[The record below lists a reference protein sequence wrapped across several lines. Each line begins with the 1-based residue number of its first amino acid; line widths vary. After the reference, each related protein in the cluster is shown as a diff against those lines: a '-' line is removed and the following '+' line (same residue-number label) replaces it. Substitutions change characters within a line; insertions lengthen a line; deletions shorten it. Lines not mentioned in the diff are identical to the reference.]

1 MEMAYARA
9 NLFSEREGWRGPLA
23 LSLGFHALVAAGI
36 IVAGFLMAPRN
47 TSNWGANEGEAVSAQ
62 LVSGAPVPIPKPEIQ
77 TENIV
82 ANESKGVTQTP
93 PEQTKP
99 VEPEDGISIPGK
111 EVKPQPQK
119 KVAAVHVPPRPIAT
133 PTPQTA
139 VPYGEGGP
147 VTGPYGSFTAPNTK
161 GGFSFQNAN
170 FGSKYGWY
178 VDVVRRKVQNNWLL
192 YEIDPRINA
201 PHRAYISF
209 DIMRDGSPA
218 NVKLTQTSGVP
229 SLDQSAMRAI
239 QRVDTFGALPE
250 GNSVSVEFW
259 FDYPPK

>member
-1 MEMAYARA
+1 MAYAQP
-9 NLFSEREGWRGPLA
+9 NLFSEHEGWRRPLM
-23 LSLGFHALVAAGI
+23 LSLGFHALITGA
-36 IVAGFLMAPRN
+36 IVTLSFVMAPRA

-62 LVSGAPVPIPKPEIQ
+62 LVSGAPVPIPKPEVQ
-77 TENIV
+77 SENIV
-82 ANESKGVTQTP
+82 AHESKGITQSP
-93 PEQTKP
+93 PVTKP
-99 VEPEDGISIPGK
+99 VETDDGISIPGK
-111 EVKPQPQK
+111 TPTPKPQQK
-119 KVAAVHVPPRPIAT
+119 AVASANIPPRPVVT

-139 VPYGEGGP
+139 VPYGEGPP
-147 VTGPYGSFTAPNTK
+147 VSGPYGAFTAPNTK

-178 VDVVRRKVQNNWLL
+178 VDVVRRKVQSNWLL

-201 PHRAYISF
+201 PHRAFISF

-218 NVKLTQTSGVP
+218 NVRLAQTSGVP
-229 SLDQSAMRAI
+229 SLDQSAIRAI
-239 QRVDTFGALPE
+239 QRVDSFGPLPE

>member
-1 MEMAYARA
+1 MAYVRA
-9 NLFSEREGWRGPLA
+9 NMFYERERWTKPLA
-23 LSLGFHALVAAGI
+23 LSFGFHALLVLTIVVAAF
-36 IVAGFLMAPRN
+36 VLEPRGG
-47 TSNWGANEGEAVSAQ
+47 SNWGENQGEAVSAQ
-62 LVSGAPVPIPKPEIQ
+62 LVSGAPIPIPKPDAQ

-82 ANESKGVTQTP
+82 ANESKGVTQGVP
-93 PEQTKP
+93 QPKP
-99 VEPEDGISIPGK
+99 VETEDGISIPGK
-111 EVKPQPQK
+111 VIKPPVNK
-119 KVAAVHVPPRPIAT
+119 PVNKAVTTANVRPHPI
-133 PTPQTA
+133 PTPDTA

-147 VTGPYGSFTAPNTK
+147 VSGPYGVFTAPHTK

-178 VDVVRRKVQNNWLL
+178 VDVVRRKVQSNWLL

-201 PHRAYISF
+201 PHRAYITF
-209 DIMRDGSPA
+209 EILRDGSPT
-218 NVKLTQTSGVP
+218 NVQLTQSSGVP

-250 GNSVSVEFW
+250 GNRVSVEFW

>member
-1 MEMAYARA
+1 MAYAQP
-9 NLFSEREGWRGPLA
+9 NLFSEHESWQKPLV
-23 LSLGFHALVAAGI
+23 LSLGFHALVAATI
-36 IVAGFLMAPRN
+36 ITLSFVMAPRT
-47 TSNWGANEGEAVSAQ
+47 TSDWGTNEGEAVDAV
-62 LVSGAPVPIPKPEIQ
+62 LVSGAPIPIPKPQVQ

-82 ANESKGVTQTP
+82 ANESNGKTESP
-93 PEQTKP
+93 PVTKP
-99 VEPEDGISIPGK
+99 VETEDGISIPGK
-111 EVKPQPQK
+111 TPTPKPQQK
-119 KVAAVHVPPRPIAT
+119 TVASANIPPRPLVT

-147 VTGPYGSFTAPNTK
+147 VSGPYGAFTAPNTK
-161 GGFSFQNAN
+161 GGLSFQNAD

-178 VDVVRRKVQNNWLL
+178 VDVVRRKIKDNWLT

-201 PHRAYISF
+201 PHRAYLSF
-209 DIMRDGSPA
+209 DISRDGSPS
-218 NVKLTQTSGVP
+218 NVKLSQSSGVP

-239 QRVDTFGALPE
+239 QRVDTFGPPPT